1 MNKSQKPRETGK
13 KRRKIKDNKK
23 DILEEEKNVKFPNKK
38 HLVKIINVNLK
49 INKTDDCFGRDE
61 LFMDLYNFYKDKKK
75 FLVKL
80 ESYNWNIK
88 NSEQLVKECP
98 FFEGLTC
105 REEILD
111 SIVSRCEKEVVEF
124 SAGAATVGFILIPMS
139 DRILLVGIQISMI
152 ITIAAEFGK

>member
-1 MNKSQKPRETGK
+1 
-13 KRRKIKDNKK
+13 
-23 DILEEEKNVKFPNKK
+23 
-38 HLVKIINVNLK
+38 
-49 INKTDDCFGRDE
+49 
-61 LFMDLYNFYKDKKK
+61 MDLYNFYKDKKK